1 MKTSKII
8 GLDQVQKK
16 LQKIYDLKVE
26 KAIEKAC
33 DFLADEIKR
42 ATPVDSGDLKKSIS
56 FKIKNNAK
64 KGIQGVVFT
73 NLEYATYVEFGTGPT
88 GQQNH
93 VGISPNVNPRYNPT
107 GWSYYD
113 PVLKKWI
120 HTKGQKAQPFM
131 YPIFKKN
138 EKRIVE
144 YIALEMQKQIRRVK
158 ND

>member
-1 MKTSKII
+1 MKSSKII
-8 GLDQVQKK
+8 GLNRVQKK

-26 KAIEKAC
+26 KTIEKAC
-33 DFLADEIKR
+33 KFLADEVKE
-42 ATPVDSGDLKKSIS
+42 ATPVDTGGLRSSIS
-56 FKIKNNAK
+56 FRVKNNAK

-93 VGISPNVNPRYNPT
+93 AGVSPNVNPRYSPT

-131 YPIFKKN
+131 YPTFKKN
-138 EKRIVE
+138 KKKIKD
-144 YIALEMQKQIRRVK
+144 YISSEIKKQIRSVK